1 MPEAFQIPGT
11 NQLLGGAA
19 VFLLG
24 FVTISVIY
32 LSVVDRRDRRRR
44 KKTNEKVCPP
54 AAIGKGRLDVSAF
67 PRPLKAEEDC
77 LHPL

>member
-44 KKTNEKVCPP
+44 KKTNEKV
-54 AAIGKGRLDVSAF
+54 
-67 PRPLKAEEDC
+67 
-77 LHPL
+77 